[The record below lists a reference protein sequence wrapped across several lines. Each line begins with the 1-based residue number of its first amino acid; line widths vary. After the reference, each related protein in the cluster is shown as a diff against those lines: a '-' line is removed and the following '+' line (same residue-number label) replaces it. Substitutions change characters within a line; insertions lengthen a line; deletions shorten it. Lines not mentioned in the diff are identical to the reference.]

1 MQFTFAPTP
10 TSNTLVR
17 PLIQDD
23 FLTRHL
29 EQLATETGFLPET
42 LTNDFKAEYK
52 EILPLYLASG
62 RKLYLLGL
70 GKEPQSAQVIRAFRT
85 LFHQQRPKLPA
96 TVSLDL
102 RGCPADWV
110 EWVVNGTLLGGYN
123 LALYKTDGAPTN
135 LFFGE
140 NGTLE
145 LVVNTKYATKSLT
158 ARLETGRAVAETQ
171 LRIFDLMNAPANHK
185 TPQTLVTWALGSGE
199 QYGYGVRA
207 LDVGE
212 IQEAGLA
219 ALLAVSRGSLHEPAL
234 IVLDYHP
241 PGATQ
246 TVGLVG
252 KGVTFDTGGISIKPS
267 TNMHLMKS
275 DMGGAAAVLGTVEL
289 AARLK
294 LPVRIVGIVP
304 ATENSVDGDAMK
316 PGDVIGSYSGKTI
329 EVTDTDAEGRL
340 ILADGLAYCLKNYS
354 PDVLI
359 DLATLT
365 GNVIAA
371 LGYHA
376 AGLFTTNDALG
387 KALTE
392 AGEATGERLWRLPLW
407 DEYAEHLKSDIA
419 DVRNYS
425 GLPHSGAIAAGKFLE
440 LFTEKHTSWAHLDI
454 AGVAFG
460 DLDFAPQRAGTAFG
474 VRLLVAWLRNL

>member
-1 MQFTFAPTP
+1 MQFTFATTP
-10 TSNTLVR
+10 TTTTLVR
-17 PLIQDD
+17 PLVQDD
-23 FLTRHL
+23 FLTKNL
-29 EQLATETGFLPET
+29 QEIAAETGLSPET
-42 LTNDFKAEYK
+42 LTNDFKAECN
-52 EILPLYLASG
+52 EILPLYLAGG
-62 RKLYLLGL
+62 RKLYLIGL
-70 GKEPQSAQVIRAFRT
+70 GKEPKSAQVLKAFRT
-85 LFHQQRPKLPA
+85 LFHQQKPKLPA
-96 TVSLDL
+96 AVSLDL
-102 RGCPADWV
+102 RGCPVEWV
-110 EWVVNGTLLGGYN
+110 EWAVNGTLLGGYN
-123 LALYKTDGAPTN
+123 LALYKTDEAPKSP
-135 LFFGE
+135 FFSE
-140 NGTLE
+140 NGLLE
-145 LVVNTKYATKSLT
+145 LVVDAAQPVKVLNTK
-158 ARLETGRAVAETQ
+158 LETGRAVAETQ

-185 TPQTLVTWALGSGE
+185 TPQTLVSWALGSGE
-199 QYGYGVRA
+199 QYGYDVRA

-212 IQEAGLA
+212 IQEAGLE

-234 IVLDYHP
+234 IILDYHP
-241 PGATQ
+241 AGATQ

-252 KGVTFDTGGISIKPS
+252 KGVTFDTGGVSIKPS

-289 AARLK
+289 AAKLK
-294 LPVRIVGIVP
+294 LPVRVVGIVP
-304 ATENSVDGDAMK
+304 TTENSVDGDAMK

-340 ILADGLAYCLKNYS
+340 ILADGLAYCLKNYQ

-376 AGLFTTNDALG
+376 AGLFTTNNDLG
-387 KALTE
+387 KTLKR
-392 AGEATGERLWRLPLW
+392 AGETTGERLWRLPLW

-425 GLPHSGAIAAGKFLE
+425 GIPHSGAIAAGKFLE
-440 LFTEKHTSWAHLDI
+440 LFTEKHPAWAHLDI

-460 DLDFAPQRAGTAFG
+460 DTDFAPQRAGTAFG
-474 VRLLVAWLRNL
+474 VRLLVEWLRNL